1 MSVIYPGNYVAHL
14 NSYKGQGVEAL
25 PGVEF
30 YQAIGVYVA
39 DSTVA
44 SGTLALKILS
54 PDQRGDDKPRLD
66 KTFTIPAGATI
77 YRTAVNVENLSS
89 AGASGTIQATGISG
103 GVTLTASSGSFDA
116 NGAASAVDLSSALTP
131 LGSATA
137 VTAATSDDLELVD
150 SNSVGAVIVEVC
162 YYVDAPAPGGDDIH
176 LPYKIE
182 AGQGS

>member
-44 SGTLALKILS
+44 SGTLALKVLS

-66 KTFTIPAGATI
+66 KAFTIPAGATI
-77 YRTAVNVENLSS
+77 YRTAVNVSNLKST
-89 AGASGTIQATGISG
+89 AAAGTIQATGISG
-103 GVTLTASSGSFDA
+103 GVTLTASSNTFDE
-116 NGAASAVDLSSALTP
+116 NGAASAFDLSTAISA
-131 LGSATA
+131 LGSATG
-137 VTAATSDDLELVD
+137 VTAAVSDDLELVD
-150 SNSVGAVIVEVC
+150 QNSTGAVIVEVC
-162 YYVDAPAPGGDDIH
+162 YYVDAPAPSGDDIH
-176 LPYKIE
+176 LPYKVE